1 MPYKSKMNSFK
12 VKLKAKPKIKIKN
25 KKKVK
30 SKSFNKAYK
39 TASNSNMKTTYTVP
53 RR

>member
-1 MPYKSKMNSFK
+1 MPYKSKMSSVK
-12 VKLKAKPKIKIKN
+12 PMKIKLKPKTKS

-30 SKSFNKAYK
+30 PKSFNKAYK